1 MGAKLISFYG
11 RWFCHK
17 HQSFFYQKGTNKGSS
32 VFRCA
37 TMRGTALAVLVI
49 WLVAVSATETDFWFE
64 ETRSESAAKKQ
75 VASKQADLFDSITN
89 GEQSMAYVQP
99 NTPLEELENRKPGP
113 VSHVMLQAFDE
124 NGDGLLSSIERAKIN
139 KNVCIDVLYAP
150 FQLTPISHRRG

>member
-1 MGAKLISFYG
+1 
-11 RWFCHK
+11 
-17 HQSFFYQKGTNKGSS
+17 
-32 VFRCA
+32 
-37 TMRGTALAVLVI
+37 MRGTALAVLVI

-64 ETRSESAAKKQ
+64 ETRSESGAKKQ
-75 VASKQADLFDSITN
+75 GASKQADLFDSITN

-124 NGDGLLSSIERAKIN
+124 NGDGVLSSIERAKIN